1 MEKIKKSLGFIP
13 IIILFM
19 FVGLYFIY
27 QNGYYDKLTRD
38 KILLTNEQIERFEQ
52 DVIDGKDVTL
62 EDYVEEKKDY
72 TTKISKASLKI
83 SDKIDNLID
92 KGIKFIFKK
101 ISDVV
106 E

>member
-72 TTKISKASLKI
+72 TTKISKASL
-83 SDKIDNLID
+83 
-92 KGIKFIFKK
+92 
-101 ISDVV
+101 
-106 E
+106 